1 MVAQHK
7 ELENVMKIIS
17 ILVIA
22 SALSASASAQ
32 VPDFTPK
39 TPLLGALLHNDSGEA
54 KRLLEAGAD
63 PNEGRFIGFPPVLLA
78 VVRQDLE
85 LVRLMASKGADLTV
99 TDPSGST
106 ALMWAAFNEYGDA
119 ELVQE
124 LLRLGADPSAANKSG
139 ETALTW
145 AQRRGETPAVA
156 ALRRAGASDSTR
168 VKEAVDRSL
177 ALLQRSS
184 AQFTRMSGCYS
195 CHHQLLPQMALG
207 VARTRGLQ
215 VDEAAAQLQTESIVT
230 VLKRV
235 YEEAG
240 RNRDRIPDPPISVSY
255 TLLGLGAAK
264 YPADDVTAALAEV
277 VAAWQGNDGAFHPL
291 PAIRPPIESNAFA
304 GTALSVRAL
313 QLYGS
318 QPQERIAR
326 AVRWLN
332 GTAPRSTEERA
343 MQLLGLSWGNAA
355 AHQIGQSIAALLADQ
370 RPDGGWGQLPS
381 LETDAYATG
390 QALVALQTA
399 GYAVTSAAYQRGV
412 AFLMR
417 TQYADGSWLVRTRTF
432 PVQPKR
438 DSGFPHGDDQ
448 WISAA
453 ATSWATMAL
462 ALTVPPVSGT
472 GSSVA
477 EPVDQTYIDRPSLSA
492 IQPRAIR

>member
-1 MVAQHK
+1 
-7 ELENVMKIIS
+7 MKIIS

-22 SALSASASAQ
+22 SALSVSASAQ
-32 VPDFTPK
+32 GPDFTPK
-39 TPLLGALLHNDSGEA
+39 TPLLGALLHNDSAEA

-78 VVRQDLE
+78 AVRQDLE
-85 LVRLMASKGADLTV
+85 LVRLMAAKGADLTA

-119 ELVQE
+119 QLVQE
-124 LLRLGADPSAANKSG
+124 LLRLGADPSATNKAG
-139 ETALTW
+139 ETALSW
-145 AQRRGETPAVA
+145 AQRRGDTAAVA
-156 ALRRAGASDSTR
+156 VLRNAGASDSTR
-168 VKEAVDRSL
+168 VKEAVEKSL
-177 ALLQRSS
+177 ALLQRSG

-195 CHHQLLPQMALG
+195 CHHQSLPQMALG
-207 VARTRGLQ
+207 TARSRGLQ
-215 VDEAAAQLQTESIVT
+215 IDEPAALLQTKTIVT

-235 YEEAG
+235 YEEAR

-264 YPADDVTAALAEV
+264 YPADDITAALAEM
-277 VAAWQGNDGAFHPL
+277 VAAWQGADGAFHPL

-304 GTALSVRAL
+304 GTALSLRAL

-332 GTAPRSTEERA
+332 SAAPRNTEEQA
-343 MQLLGLSWGNAA
+343 MQLLGLAWGNAA
-355 AHQIGQSIAALLADQ
+355 PAEIGKSTNALLADQ

-399 GYAVTSAAYQRGV
+399 GYGVTSVAYRRGI

-417 TQYADGSWLVRTRTF
+417 TQYPDGSWLVRTRTF

-438 DSGFPHGDDQ
+438 DSGFPHGDHQ

-453 ATSWATMAL
+453 GTSWAAMAL
-462 ALTVPPVSGT
+462 ALAVPPAAGA
-472 GSSVA
+472 GSNVA
-477 EPVDQTYIDRPSLSA
+477 QPVDQTYIDRPSLSA